1 MSGSVLVVDDDVGMC
16 ELLETD
22 LRLRG
27 YEAASSTSAASA
39 LQYLNMHS
47 VDVVVSDVRMPGTSG
62 LELCAQ
68 VAASHPGL
76 PVIVMTAFGSME
88 TAVAALRAGAY
99 DFITKPL
106 EMDLLTVSLDRAIA
120 HQRLQQQVRRLTET
134 VDHASHFGEILGNSP
149 AMLAIYQQLA
159 QIAPA
164 NSSVL
169 LTGESGTGKELV
181 ARWIH
186 RRGPRNTG
194 PFVAVNCAALPE
206 PLLESELFGHA
217 KGAFTDARVERK
229 GLFLQAD
236 GGTLFLDEVGELP
249 LSMQVKLLRVLEQRT
264 VRPVGGDREIPINVR
279 LLSATNRDLEEALEA
294 NQFRED
300 LFYRINVIQ
309 VELPPLR
316 ARGSDVLTI
325 AQHFLQEFAN
335 LMSKPI
341 GGIRP
346 EAAER
351 LLAYNWPGNVRELR
365 NVMERA
371 VALAR
376 TDRIDIADLPDKVR
390 QFRKGRVLIDGDD
403 PLELVRLEELER
415 RYIQHV
421 LDVAGGN
428 RSQAARILGLDRK
441 TLYRKLREVE
451 PD

>member
-1 MSGSVLVVDDDVGMC
+1 MSGSVLVVDDDQGMC

-22 LRLRG
+22 LRMRG
-27 YEAASSTSAASA
+27 YEPAWTTSAAAA
-39 LQYLNMHS
+39 LQYLKINS
-47 VDVVVSDVRMPGTSG
+47 VDVVLSDVRMPGQSG
-62 LELCAQ
+62 LQLCAEI
-68 VAASHPGL
+68 AGLYAGL

-120 HQRLQQQVRRLTET
+120 HQRLQQQVRKLTET
-134 VDHASHFGEILGNSP
+134 VDHASHFGDILGNSP
-149 AMLAIYQQLA
+149 VMLAIYQQLI
-159 QIAPA
+159 QIATA
-164 NSSVL
+164 TSSVL

-217 KGAFTDARVERK
+217 KGAFTDARAERK

-294 NQFRED
+294 HLFRED

-325 AQHFLQEFAN
+325 AQHFLQDFST
-335 LMSKPI
+335 LMNKPI
-341 GGIRP
+341 GGIQP

-365 NVMERA
+365 NVIERA

-376 TDRIDIADLPDKVR
+376 TDRIDIADLPEKIR
-390 QFRKGRVLIDGDD
+390 QFRKGQVFIDGDD
-403 PLELVRLEELER
+403 PHELVRLEELER

-451 PD
+451 PE